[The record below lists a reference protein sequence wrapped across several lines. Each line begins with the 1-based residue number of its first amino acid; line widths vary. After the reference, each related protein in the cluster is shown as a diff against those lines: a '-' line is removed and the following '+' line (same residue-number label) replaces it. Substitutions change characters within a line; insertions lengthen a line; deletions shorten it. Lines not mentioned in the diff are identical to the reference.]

1 MQVSVNPKWVLA
13 LNQWGARKGRPDAVW
28 PWPVER
34 VADAVWPWQ
43 VERAAN
49 ASKEQK

>member
-1 MQVSVNPKWVLA
+1 
-13 LNQWGARKGRPDAVW
+13 
-28 PWPVER
+28 VER